1 MAAYTDPSCEEWR
14 QRLLAYLRAN
24 RDHIHET
31 LSNDVNARELMTWTL
46 PEASYLMWLN
56 CERLVDGVERSPFE
70 HFLEHGVAL
79 SDGAPFSARV
89 NYATRRD
96 ILDVGLTRMGTA
108 LDVAAMSARDRSRG

>member
-1 MAAYTDPSCEEWR
+1 
-14 QRLLAYLRAN
+14 
-24 RDHIHET
+24 
-31 LSNDVNARELMTWTL
+31 MTWTL

-79 SDGAPFSARV
+79 SDGAPFSAPRSARV

-108 LDVAAMSARDRSRG
+108 LDVAAQSARDRRRH